1 MVFILYY
8 LDDRMFLLFLATVSQ
23 TLKFFHCLHMVVFL
37 GPDNEPIQLLTIMNL
52 TWIISGFARNVLC
65 QSYVL
70 ELYLVQLVKVL

>member
-1 MVFILYY
+1 
-8 LDDRMFLLFLATVSQ
+8 MFLLFLATVSQ

-65 QSYVL
+65 QS
-70 ELYLVQLVKVL
+70 